1 MVRKSTKKVDTK
13 RYKFDLVIWADI
25 HYMIPARSDAPLST
39 HFPTGQE
46 ITARIRNHFEH
57 YEYTDVSVQDVSY
70 IIIIV
75 SCYDDSDT
83 KYMPISYAVDPALV
97 WPVEFPYDSE

>member
-1 MVRKSTKKVDTK
+1 MAHKSTKQVDSK

-25 HYMIPARSDAPLST
+25 HIMIPARFDAPFST

-46 ITARIRNHFEH
+46 ITARIRNDFE
-57 YEYTDVSVQDVSY
+57 ENGDTDISVQDVSY
-70 IIIIV
+70 IVVIV
-75 SCYDDSDT
+75 SCYDDSGT